1 MYEREKLMSDKLIHK
16 LTKTWQPSLNILP
29 VNSYIG
35 DRDNRYITVNRAQ
48 ASAILRAGLPIDIFM
63 RQTPIDMPG
72 IIESN
77 NLGME
82 KQTITPVWNDIH
94 KNNQQVM
101 EQQNKTAFIELWPIS
116 LTEVQVTYS
125 IKQPILHDKEVIGYM
140 GKSMDIRREKIQKII
155 QNAHDIQSLQWKGH
169 HVFINNKPVT
179 LTEDESRSICYFL
192 TGNKKLLKQSIG
204 QAKLAIEVLKQKI
217 GLSDQIAFI
226 RSLLSGSILHNLLEV
241 LNNENL

>member
-72 IIESN
+72 IIESK

-82 KQTITPVWNDIH
+82 KQTITPVW
-94 KNNQQVM
+94 
-101 EQQNKTAFIELWPIS
+101 KT
-116 LTEVQVTYS
+116 
-125 IKQPILHDKEVIGYM
+125 
-140 GKSMDIRREKIQKII
+140 
-155 QNAHDIQSLQWKGH
+155 
-169 HVFINNKPVT
+169 KPHSSNSGPLV
-179 LTEDESRSICYFL
+179 
-192 TGNKKLLKQSIG
+192 LLKYKSP
-204 QAKLAIEVLKQKI
+204 
-217 GLSDQIAFI
+217 IA
-226 RSLLSGSILHNLLEV
+226 S
-241 LNNENL
+241 NNPYSMIKKSSATWEKVWI